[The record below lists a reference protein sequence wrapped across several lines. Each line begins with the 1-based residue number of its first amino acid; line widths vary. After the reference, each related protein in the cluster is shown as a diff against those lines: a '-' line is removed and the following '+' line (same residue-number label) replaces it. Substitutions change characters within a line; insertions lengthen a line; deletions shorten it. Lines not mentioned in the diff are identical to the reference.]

1 MRYAIALPRVYVSPR
16 FVVTIRYEPE
26 RSRPATLELAR
37 PIPVV
42 PEGHDRHV
50 YRAFVAVSLAKIVP
64 LKIVS
69 LEQRF
74 CPTHPT
80 ESLMFRFFPSVR
92 SFFVTMGSPN
102 QVWDIRGIFY

>member
-16 FVVTIRYEPE
+16 FVVTIRYEPQ
-26 RSRPATLELAR
+26 RSRRATLELAR
-37 PIPVV
+37 PIPVI

-50 YRAFVAVSLAKIVP
+50 YRAFVAVSLAEIVP

-74 CPTHPT
+74 CPTHPV
-80 ESLMFRFFPSVR
+80 ESLMFRFFPLCELFLR
-92 SFFVTMGSPN
+92 DDGLA
-102 QVWDIRGIFY
+102 